1 MQVPFEAYAEDCSFT
16 GELALSG
23 DRLSDFLASTTEF
36 EVLNLSCRALDD
48 GRVVEAMFAPVTR
61 DDLCLVIAGEPR
73 GREDLRVWTRQYP
86 VVARVGPYSV
96 RGYVHA
102 PPTIDPL
109 RLPSRRS
116 IVALTSS
123 TVTFTEAGAETEI
136 EAETVLLNSARIEA
150 FETVTA
156 EELGR
161 VAGEDAAEDA
171 RGTVPQPR
179 PSNEPWVEGSGA

>member
-23 DRLSDFLASTTEF
+23 DRLSDFLASTAEF
-36 EVLNLSCRALDD
+36 EVLNLTCRALDD
-48 GRVVEAMFAPVTR
+48 GRVVEAMFAPVMR

-73 GREDLRVWTRQYP
+73 GREDMRIWTRQYA
-86 VVARVGPYSV
+86 VVAAVGPYVV

-109 RLPSRRS
+109 KLPGRRA

-123 TVTFTEAGAETEI
+123 TVAYTAAGSELEI
-136 EAETVLLNSARIEA
+136 EADTVLLNSARIER
-150 FETVTA
+150 FES
-156 EELGR
+156 
-161 VAGEDAAEDA
+161 D
-171 RGTVPQPR
+171 
-179 PSNEPWVEGSGA
+179 GADD